1 MNRRWILVCRWL
13 LLVALVAAAA
23 ALAVWSPSLDTDGL
37 QSAAARWG
45 VWAALAFAGV
55 YVAATL
61 LVVPKNVLTVGA
73 GLVFGFGFGSA
84 LVWAA
89 ALAGAAAAFWVGRF
103 LGLDA
108 VRHLA
113 GPRQDRFAELAAR
126 RGGVAVL
133 IARLVP
139 VVPLTVVNYGSGVAG
154 VGFWPYLAATA
165 VGIVPGTLL
174 YAALGAFGSA
184 PTSWPF
190 VVAASVLGAGT
201 VAALVAGVRR
211 RRDRPSRKVPPPS
224 RWPAPEVGG

>member
-1 MNRRWILVCRWL
+1 MRWVAVGRWL
-13 LLVALVAAAA
+13 LLVALVATAV

-37 QSAAARWG
+37 QSAVARWG
-45 VWAALAFAGV
+45 VWSPLVFAGV

-84 LVWAA
+84 LVWVA

-139 VVPLTVVNYGSGVAG
+139 IVPFTVVNYGSGVAG
-154 VGFWPYLAATA
+154 VGFRPYLAATA
-165 VGIVPGTLL
+165 VGIVPGTLV

-190 VVAASVLGAGT
+190 VLAASVLGAGT
-201 VAALVAGVRR
+201 VAALAAGLRR
-211 RRDRPSRKVPPPS
+211 RRDRPSRKVPPS
-224 RWPAPEVGG
+224 S